1 MLKAFS
7 VGLAMFGLL
16 MAASA
21 APTRVKGSEQQKKLV
36 KVVKPVYPPEAKAKG
51 LEGRV
56 RLQAVIAKNGTVKD
70 LKVLSGPEEL
80 VPPSVE
86 AVKQWVY
93 EPTLLNG
100 APVEVITEI
109 DVNYTLKK

>member
-1 MLKAFS
+1 MLKLFS
-7 VGLAMFGLL
+7 AGLAMFGLL

-21 APTRVKGSEQQKKLV
+21 APTRVSGSEQQKKLV
-36 KVVKPVYPPEAKAKG
+36 KMVKPVYPPDAKAKG
-51 LEGRV
+51 IQGTV
-56 RLQAVIAKNGTVKD
+56 KLQAVIARNGAVKE
-70 LKVLSGPEEL
+70 LKVVGGPEEL

-93 EPTLLNG
+93 EPTLKDG
-100 APVEVITEI
+100 EPVEVVTDI